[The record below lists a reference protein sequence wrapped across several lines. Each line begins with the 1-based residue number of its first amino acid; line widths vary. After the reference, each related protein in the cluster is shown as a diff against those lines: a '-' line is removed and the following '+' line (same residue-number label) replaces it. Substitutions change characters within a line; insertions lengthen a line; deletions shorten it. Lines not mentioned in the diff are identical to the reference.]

1 MGVCKKVDSS
11 VDCHADKSARNDR
24 ESRFFI
30 QDSRDCG
37 GAVDFHRLPRPNKG
51 VTKWNYTSKNRT

>member
-1 MGVCKKVDSS
+1 MGACKKVDSS

-30 QDSRDCG
+30 QDSRF
-37 GAVDFHRLPRPNKG
+37 AMIF
-51 VTKWNYTSKNRT
+51 